1 MLIPPGL
8 ASLALGLASLTDSE
22 LLRAAEEAFHAG
34 VSAAGKPEEL
44 DCFRRSAELYDE
56 LRERGHASP
65 ALYQNQGNAY
75 FLADE
80 LPEAILA
87 YRRGL
92 RLAPNDPGLQAAL
105 AEARGRVLYPS
116 PSFLST
122 DGNGADGFAR
132 PAREPWPA
140 FLPHPSLGMLLGLT
154 VLCYAG
160 VCLGVARWFMVRR
173 RRPLVFALFMLAVT
187 AAFSAATVVEIHA
200 RVDTVEHPLV
210 VIARDDV
217 VLRKGN
223 GLSYPRRSE
232 PPLNKGVEA
241 RLLSERAGWLHI
253 ELGSGEAGWVP
264 AAAALVDRD

>member
-1 MLIPPGL
+1 M
-8 ASLALGLASLTDSE
+8 SLLMTVTAAPTDTE
-22 LLRAAEEAFHAG
+22 LLRAAEEAFRAG
-34 VSAAGKPEEL
+34 VTAAGKPGEL
-44 DCFRRSAELYDE
+44 DSFRRSAELYDE
-56 LRERGHASP
+56 LRERGYASP
-65 ALYQNQGNAY
+65 ALYQNQGNAH

-92 RLAPNDPGLQAAL
+92 RIAPNDHVLQAAL

-116 PSFLST
+116 PSSLSLE
-122 DGNGADGFAR
+122 GNGADGFAR

-154 VLCYAG
+154 VLGYAG

-173 RRPLVFALFMLAVT
+173 RRPLLFALFMLALT
-187 AAFSAATVVEIHA
+187 AALSVVTVVEIGA

-210 VIARDDV
+210 VITRDNV

-223 GLSYPRRSE
+223 GPSYPRRSE

-264 AAAALVDRD
+264 GTAALVDRD